1 MPAQRPYSL
10 LAHYYDELTRGAPR
24 MNRLAREKVLAKILP
39 RIRTVCDL
47 GCGTGTAAIELARRG
62 LTVYALD
69 LSPEMIRRAR
79 QKVRRLPP
87 RLRSRITVR
96 RADLRRFRLPRLVDL
111 ILSQFNP
118 INHLPRK
125 SDLARAFRSVARA
138 LRPGGWFCFDV
149 NTRRTYAQVY
159 SMTRWEEKPGFCLVY
174 RGRFFPRRDKAW
186 LDLEWFIRD
195 GRAWQRHRE
204 RIEDTCWSDAEIRR
218 ALRRAGFRR
227 IRHWDGA
234 EVRPPSPY
242 QKRGMDAYYLAQKP
256 VEGSQR

>member
-1 MPAQRPYSL
+1 MAARPYQL
-10 LAHYYDELTRGAPR
+10 LARYYDRLTRGAPR
-24 MNRLAREKVLAKILP
+24 MNRLAREKVAGRIL
-39 RIRTVCDL
+39 RKARTVCDL

-69 LSPEMIRRAR
+69 LSPEMVRQAR
-79 QKVRRLPP
+79 SKVRRLPP
-87 RLRSRITVR
+87 RLRSRIHVR
-96 RADLRRFRLPRLVDL
+96 RADLCRFRLSRPVDL
-111 ILSQFNP
+111 VLSQFNP

-149 NTRRTYAQVY
+149 NTRRTYARVY
-159 SMTRWEEKPGFCLVY
+159 SMTRWEEHPGFCLVY
-174 RGRFFPRRDKAW
+174 RGGFNPRRDKAW
-186 LDLEWFIRD
+186 LDLEWFLRN
-195 GRAWQRHRE
+195 GSAWHRHHE

-227 IRHWDGA
+227 IRRWDGVD
-234 EVRPPSPY
+234 VRPPSPY

-256 VEGSQR
+256 IQGS

>member
-1 MPAQRPYSL
+1 MVPKRPYSL
-10 LAHYYDELTRGAPR
+10 LSRYYDQLTRGAPR
-24 MNRLAREKVLAKILP
+24 MNRVAREKVLRGILS
-39 RIRTVCDL
+39 RARTVCDL

-69 LSPEMIRRAR
+69 LSPEMVRLARA
-79 QKVRRLPP
+79 KVRRLPP
-87 RLRSRITVR
+87 RLRARLHLQ
-96 RADLRRFRLPRLVDL
+96 RADLRRFRLPRPVDL
-111 ILSQFNP
+111 VLSQFNP

-125 SDLARAFRSVARA
+125 SDLARAFRAVARA

-174 RGRFFPRRDKAW
+174 RGGFNPRRDQAW

-195 GRAWQRHRE
+195 GAAWRRYRE

-227 IRHWDGA
+227 VRHWDGVD
-234 EVRPPSPY
+234 VRPPSAY

-256 VEGSQR
+256 A

>member
-1 MPAQRPYSL
+1 MAGRPYQL
-10 LAHYYDELTRGAPR
+10 LARYYDLLTRRAPR
-24 MNRLAREKVLAKILP
+24 MNRLAREKVLRGILP

-69 LSPEMIRRAR
+69 LSPEMIRLARA
-79 QKVRRLPP
+79 KVRRLPP
-87 RLRSRITVR
+87 RLRARIHLQ
-96 RADLRRFRLPRLVDL
+96 RADLCSFLLPRPVEL

-125 SDLARAFRSVARA
+125 SDLGRAFRAVARA

-149 NTRRTYAQVY
+149 NTRRTYEQVY
-159 SMTRWEEKPGFCLVY
+159 SMTRFEEKPGFCIIY
-174 RGRFFPRRDKAW
+174 RGRFFPRRDKAR

-195 GRAWQRHRE
+195 GRAWRRYRE
-204 RIEDTCWSDAEIRR
+204 RIEDTCWSDTEIRR
-218 ALRRAGFRR
+218 ALRCAGLRR
-227 IRHWDGA
+227 IRFFDGVD
-234 EVRPPSPY
+234 VRPPAPY

-256 VEGSQR
+256 AEGS